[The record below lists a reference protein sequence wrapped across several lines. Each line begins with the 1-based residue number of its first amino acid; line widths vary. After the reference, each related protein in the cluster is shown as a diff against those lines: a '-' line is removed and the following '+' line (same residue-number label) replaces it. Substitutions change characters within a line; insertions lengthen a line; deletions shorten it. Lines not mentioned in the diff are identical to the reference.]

1 MNMQCLSKIRGHCI
15 VTAVSFYFPRTK
27 TTTHRVM
34 YVHRLWKLELL
45 AGVKFK
51 ASVLRVRVVCPIL

>member
-1 MNMQCLSKIRGHCI
+1 MNMQCSSKIRGHRI
-15 VTAVSFYFPRTK
+15 ATAVSFYFPRAK
-27 TTTHRVM
+27 TTTHCVM

-51 ASVLRVRVVCPIL
+51 ASVLRV